1 MPLADPALPYGLRD
15 IKVTPLNDDGS
26 LGTPVD
32 LPVAQTLSFS
42 EAEEYQELRG
52 DDRLWA
58 VHGQGPTVEFD
69 LEAGGIS
76 LDAWKVIAGG
86 TITSTGTTP
95 SMSKSLLKKVTDARP
110 YFQIEGQAI
119 NDVMGDTHVIIYK
132 AKVTENIE
140 GEFADGEFF
149 VTSCSGQGIGNEDGD
164 LYLFTWNET
173 EVAID
178 VTP

>member
-15 IKVTPLNDDGS
+15 IKVIPINDDGS

-52 DDRLWA
+52 DDRLVA

-76 LDAWKVIAGG
+76 LDAWKVITGG
-86 TITSTGTTP
+86 TLTESGTTP
-95 SMSKSLLKKVTDARP
+95 SSVKSLTKKVTDARP
-110 YFQIEGQAI
+110 YFRIEGQAI
-119 NDVMGDTHVIIYK
+119 NDVMGDTHVVIYK
-132 AKVTENIE
+132 CKLTDTLE
-140 GEFADGEFF
+140 GEMTDGEFF
-149 VTSCSGQGIGNEDGD
+149 VTSCSGQGIGDEDEN
-164 LYLFTWNET
+164 LYTFTWNET
-173 EVAID
+173 AVPID
-178 VTP
+178 VIP